1 MYIIILVIHVIVC
14 VGLILIVLLQAGKGS
29 GISGL
34 FGGGGGSDQLFSAP
48 SGMAFVKKATVV
60 MAVLF
65 MFTSLMLTIMTSR
78 LGSRSVTSEI
88 PYIPVTPPASAPQSP
103 GQ

>member
-1 MYIIILVIHVIVC
+1 MYILIHVVHVIVC

-29 GISGL
+29 GIAGL
-34 FGGGGGSDQLFSAP
+34 FGGGGSDQLFSAP
-48 SGMAFVKKATVV
+48 TGMAFVKKATVV

-65 MFTSLMLTIMTSR
+65 MFTSLALTILTSR
-78 LGSRSVTSEI
+78 LGVRSVTNQI
-88 PYIPVTPPASAPQSP
+88 PYIPVAPQSAPQTP

>member
-1 MYIIILVIHVIVC
+1 MILIVHVIVC

-34 FGGGGGSDQLFSAP
+34 FGGGGSDQLFSAP

-60 MAVLF
+60 MAILF
-65 MFTSLMLTIMTSR
+65 MLTSLSLTILTSR
-78 LGSRSVTSEI
+78 LGVRSVTSQI
-88 PYIPVTPPASAPQSP
+88 PYIPVTPPQGAPQVP

>member
-1 MYIIILVIHVIVC
+1 MILIVHVIVC

-34 FGGGGGSDQLFSAP
+34 FGGGGSDQLFSAP

-60 MAVLF
+60 MAILF
-65 MFTSLMLTIMTSR
+65 MLTSLSLTILTSR
-78 LGSRSVTSEI
+78 LGVRSVTSQI
-88 PYIPVTPPASAPQSP
+88 PDIPVTPPQGAPQVP